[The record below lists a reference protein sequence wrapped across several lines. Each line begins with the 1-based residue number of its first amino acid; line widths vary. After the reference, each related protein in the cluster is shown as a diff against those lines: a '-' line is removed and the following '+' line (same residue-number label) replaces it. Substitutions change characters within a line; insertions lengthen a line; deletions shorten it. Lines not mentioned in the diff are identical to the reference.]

1 MKWGGRWMADIF
13 VSYSRKDTARVEK
26 LVRAIEAHGLSV
38 WWDRSLEQG
47 SNFGAVIREEIA
59 KAAAVVVCWSE
70 SATESRWVREEAD
83 EANHQGK
90 YVGSMIAPGRP
101 ALGFATLNNANLVS
115 WEGDADDLQLLSL
128 LAEVG
133 RMMSRPDIV
142 ERAAARKSVLDDA
155 EARRVAEE
163 KARKT
168 IEEQQKAAEARSKR
182 LRERRYLVLYHR
194 LPLIVPALLALIGL
208 AGVVWFVANPDI
220 HDNWMNWAAV
230 IGFAVFTTIVLIL
243 AVNAS
248 NNRVEGVLSDTN
260 EETLR
265 GRMAK
270 DFIPYIPVVIALPL
284 IPVFFNPQNMWPS
297 IALGGFVGLSSRALK
312 MLMERI

>member
-1 MKWGGRWMADIF
+1 MADIF

-47 SNFGAVIREEIA
+47 ANFGAVIREEIA
-59 KAAAVVVCWSE
+59 KAAAVVVCWSD

-101 ALGFATLNNANLVS
+101 ALGFATLNNANLVT

-133 RMMSRPDIV
+133 RMMSRPDIA

-168 IEEQQKAAEARSKR
+168 IEEQQRAAEARSKR
-182 LRERRYLVLYHR
+182 LQEKRSLVLYHR
-194 LPLIVPALLALIGL
+194 LPLIVPAILALIGL
-208 AGVVWFVANPDI
+208 AGVGWFVAYPDI

-230 IGFAVFTTIVLIL
+230 IGFAIITAAIFVWAIV
-243 AVNAS
+243 AS
-248 NNRVEGVLSDTN
+248 NNRVERVLSDTN
-260 EETLR
+260 DETLR

-270 DFIPYIPVVIALPL
+270 DFIPYIPVVIGLLLTPL
-284 IPVFFNPQNMWPS
+284 FFNPQNWWPL
-297 IALGGFVGLSSRALK
+297 IVLCGLVGLGSRALK